1 MPSSIPTHTGAPSA
15 AAMHTLHLQWSMAER
30 TAKEVFDA
38 IVRSGTRA
46 MSVEAAYG
54 VSPKDPHPRNLP
66 MPRPTPGAPTYETYI
81 GITHHTSAHASLA
94 FQSRLAAWEASLRKG
109 LFPFLRTCVDTL
121 PALQGHY
128 AHCMLRLEDQVNGQA
143 GPLWL
148 HVNGVRVSDDPAIFL
163 RKAMVLEQPRAV
175 HSTPGSWVYA
185 ADSVQA
191 RKLWDIAYA

>member
-1 MPSSIPTHTGAPSA
+1 MPSSTLPHARAPSA
-15 AAMHTLHLQWSMAER
+15 AAMNTLHLQWSMAER
-30 TAKEVFDA
+30 TAQEVFDA

-46 MSVEAAYG
+46 MGVEAAYG
-54 VSPKDPHPRNLP
+54 ASPKDPHPRNLP
-66 MPRPTPGAPTYETYI
+66 MPRPTPGTPTYETYI
-81 GITHHTSAHASLA
+81 GYTHHTSAHASLA
-94 FQSRLAAWEASLRKG
+94 FQSHLDSWYTSMRRG
-109 LFPFLRTCVDTL
+109 LFPFLRTCVATL
-121 PALQGHY
+121 PALQGNY
-128 AHCMLRLEDQVNGQA
+128 AHCMLRLEEQANGKA

-148 HVNGVRVSDDPAIFL
+148 HVNGVRVSNDPATFL